1 MKRSIRR
8 FAGIICAMFLVTSL
22 QAFADDSNSA
32 SNTASD
38 AVITT
43 KIKSKYTADK
53 IINPFNISVETNNGV
68 VSLSGD
74 VRSVT
79 EASRA
84 VQIAEET
91 DGVKNV
97 DASNLT
103 LQSNSPQPVSDAYIT
118 AKVKGMFVR
127 EKLFGASTM
136 SVLPIKV
143 ETQNGIVYLSGKAKT
158 KIEADRAEQLAQ
170 TVDGVTDV
178 KSTISVSRS

>member
-1 MKRSIRR
+1 MKSYIRK
-8 FAGIICAMFLVTSL
+8 FAGIICAVFLLTSL

-32 SNTASD
+32 STTASD

-43 KIKSKYTADK
+43 KIKAKFTADK

-68 VSLSGD
+68 VALTGD

-84 VQIAEET
+84 VQVAEET

-103 LQSNSPQPVSDAYIT
+103 LQNTSPQPVTDAYIT
-118 AKVKGMFVR
+118 AKVKGMFIR
-127 EKLFGASTM
+127 EKLYGPSTM

-143 ETQNGIVYLSGKAKT
+143 ETQNGVVYLSGKAKS
-158 KIEADRAEQLAQ
+158 KIEADRAAQLAQ